1 RGAVDMKGFDAL
13 CLALVPEMLAAG
25 LKTPIHILLSY
36 DEELTCLG
44 VADVI
49 ARFGQDLPRPG
60 AVIVGEPTDLD
71 VADAHKSIYTYRT
84 TVHGYEAHSSKP
96 ALGANAVMAAAE
108 LVAGLN
114 RIADLMATRGDA
126 SGRFDPDYTTV
137 HVGVIG
143 GGTARN
149 ILPKVCEF
157 QWEFRGLPDLSPDEI
172 PALFAADVERVT
184 RERLN
189 RFGDYGHIETEE
201 DAAVPGL
208 APEPGSPA
216 ERLALRLAGRN
227 HTITVPYATEAGR
240 FQLAGLPTV
249 VCGPGS
255 IDQAHQPD
263 EYITLAALEAG
274 EAFLRQLVRDC
285 AAGWSPA

>member
-1 RGAVDMKGFDAL
+1 MV
-13 CLALVPEMLAAG
+13 
-25 LKTPIHILLSY
+25 
-36 DEELTCLG
+36 
-44 VADVI
+44 DVI
-49 ARFGQDLPRPG
+49 ARLGKDLPRPG
-60 AVIVGEPTDLD
+60 AVIVGEPTDLE

-84 TVHGYEAHSSKP
+84 TVHGHEAHSSKP

-114 RIADLMATRGDA
+114 RIADQMAAKGDA
-126 SGRFDPDYTTV
+126 SGRYDPAYTTV

-149 ILPKVCEF
+149 ILPKACEF
-157 QWEFRGLPDLSPDEI
+157 QWEFRGLPDLPRDEI
-172 PALFAADVERVT
+172 PGLFAGEVERVT

-189 RFGDYGHIETEE
+189 RFGNYGHIETEE

-263 EYITLAALEAG
+263 EYITLAAFEAG

-285 AAGWSPA
+285 AAGWSPV